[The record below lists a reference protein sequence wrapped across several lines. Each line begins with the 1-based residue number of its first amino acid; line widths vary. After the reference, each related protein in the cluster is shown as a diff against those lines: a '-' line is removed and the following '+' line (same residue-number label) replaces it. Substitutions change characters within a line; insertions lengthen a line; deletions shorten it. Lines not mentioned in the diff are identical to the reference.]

1 VSAHIRERS
10 MQRFLLTATL
20 LALLAGCASQPTAE
34 RPGVCSAARLGHLVG
49 QLPEPATL
57 EKARRQANAE
67 RVRVVEP
74 GMAVT
79 PEYEAR
85 GLTRSAADR
94 GRIKLMS
101 CGEPRAGSGRPILLE
116 LQCHPPISGAATC
129 WASRPTS
136 AGACSLST
144 SGCCRT
150 CRRSRSS
157 CTGFS

>member
-1 VSAHIRERS
+1 

-20 LALLAGCASQPTAE
+20 LALLAGCASQPAAE

-79 PEYEAR
+79 LEYDAGR
-85 GLTRSAADR
+85 LTLYTDEQ
-94 GRIKLMS
+94 GRIKLIS
-101 CGEPRAGSGRPILLE
+101 CG
-116 LQCHPPISGAATC
+116 
-129 WASRPTS
+129 
-136 AGACSLST
+136 
-144 SGCCRT
+144 
-150 CRRSRSS
+150 
-157 CTGFS
+157 